1 MMESRDHAHRQ
12 TSLKEYALLAPRLV
26 KLLAR
31 LMRDPRVQPRSKA
44 VLLVTVA
51 YLASP
56 IDVIPDMVPG
66 VGQLD
71 DIIIVA
77 FALDHLL
84 NRIPEELVKEHWEGD
99 EDVLAVVRHVVEIAA
114 GLVPSWIKRFLPG

>member
-1 MMESRDHAHRQ
+1 MEPRDHAARQ

-26 KLLAR
+26 LLLSR

-44 VLLVTVA
+44 VLLLTLG
-51 YLASP
+51 YLMSP

-84 NRIPEELVKEHWEGD
+84 NRIPAELVKEHWDGD
-99 EDVLAVVRHVVEIAA
+99 EDVLEVVRHVVEIGA
-114 GLVPSWIKRFLPG
+114 GLVPAWIKRFLPG

>member
-1 MMESRDHAHRQ
+1 VIEPRDHAARQ
-12 TSLKEYALLAPRLV
+12 TSLKEYALLAPRLI
-26 KLLAR
+26 KLLVR

-44 VLLVTVA
+44 LLLVTVG
-51 YLASP
+51 YLVSP

-84 NRIPEELVKEHWEGD
+84 NRIPEELVQEHWDGD
-99 EDVLAVVRHVVEIAA
+99 EDILEVVRHVVEIGA
-114 GLVPSWIKRFLPG
+114 GLVPTWIKRFLPG

>member
-1 MMESRDHAHRQ
+1 MEPRDHAARQ
-12 TSLKEYALLAPRLV
+12 TSLKEYALLAPRLI
-26 KLLAR
+26 KLLVR

-44 VLLVTVA
+44 LILVTVG
-51 YLASP
+51 YLVSP

-84 NRIPEELVKEHWEGD
+84 NRIPEELVQEHWDGD
-99 EDVLAVVRHVVEIAA
+99 EDILEVVRHVVEIGA
-114 GLVPSWIKRFLPG
+114 GLVPAWIKRFLPG

>member
-1 MMESRDHAHRQ
+1 MEPRDHAARQ
-12 TSLKEYALLAPRLV
+12 TSLKEYALLAPRLI
-26 KLLAR
+26 KLLTR

-44 VLLVTVA
+44 VLLITAA
-51 YLASP
+51 YLMSP

-84 NRIPEELVKEHWEGD
+84 NRIPEDLVKEHWDGD
-99 EDVLAVVRHVVEIAA
+99 EDVLEIVRHVVEIAA
-114 GLVPSWIKRFLPG
+114 GLVPAWIKRFLPG

>member
-1 MMESRDHAHRQ
+1 MEPRNHAARQ
-12 TSLKEYALLAPRLV
+12 TSLREYALLAPRLI
-26 KLLAR
+26 KLLTR

-44 VLLVTVA
+44 VLLITAA
-51 YLASP
+51 YLMSP
-56 IDVIPDMVPG
+56 VDVIPDMVPG

-84 NRIPEELVKEHWEGD
+84 NRIPEDLVKEHWDGD
-99 EDVLAVVRHVVEIAA
+99 EDVLEVVRHVVEIGA
-114 GLVPSWIKRFLPG
+114 GLVPAWIKRFLPG

>member
-1 MMESRDHAHRQ
+1 VIEPRDHAARQ
-12 TSLKEYALLAPRLV
+12 TSLKEYALLAPRLI

-44 VLLVTVA
+44 VLLVTVG
-51 YLASP
+51 YLVSP

-71 DIIIVA
+71 DIIIAA

-84 NRIPEELVKEHWEGD
+84 NRIPEELVKEHWDGD
-99 EDVLAVVRHVVEIAA
+99 EDVLEVVRHVVEIGA
-114 GLVPSWIKRFLPG
+114 GLVPTWIKRFLPG

>member
-1 MMESRDHAHRQ
+1 MEPRDHAARQ
-12 TSLKEYALLAPRLV
+12 TSLKEYALLAPRLI

-44 VLLVTVA
+44 VLLITVA
-51 YLASP
+51 YLMSP

-84 NRIPEELVKEHWEGD
+84 NRIPEDLVKEHWDGD
-99 EDVLAVVRHVVEIAA
+99 EDVLEVVRHVVEIGA
-114 GLVPSWIKRFLPG
+114 GLVPAWIKRFLPG

>member
-114 GLVPSWIKRFLPG
+114 GLVPAWIKRFLPG

>member
-1 MMESRDHAHRQ
+1 MIEPRDHAARQ
-12 TSLKEYALLAPRLV
+12 TSLKEYALLAPRLI
-26 KLLAR
+26 KLLVR

-44 VLLVTVA
+44 VLLLTVG
-51 YLASP
+51 YLVSP

-71 DIIIVA
+71 DLIIVA

-84 NRIPEELVKEHWEGD
+84 NRIPEDLVKEHWDGD
-99 EDVLAVVRHVVEIAA
+99 EDVLEVVRHVVEIGA
-114 GLVPSWIKRFLPG
+114 GLVPTWIKRFLPG

>member
-1 MMESRDHAHRQ
+1 MMEPRDHAARQ
-12 TSLKEYALLAPRLV
+12 TSLKEYALLAPRLI

-44 VLLVTVA
+44 VLLITVA
-51 YLASP
+51 YLMSP

-84 NRIPEELVKEHWEGD
+84 NRIPEDLVKEHWDGD
-99 EDVLAVVRHVVEIAA
+99 EDVLEVVRHVVEIGA
-114 GLVPSWIKRFLPG
+114 GLVPAWIKRFLPG

>member
-1 MMESRDHAHRQ
+1 VIEPRDHGARQ
-12 TSLKEYALLAPRLV
+12 TSLKEYALLAPRLI
-26 KLLAR
+26 KLLVR

-44 VLLVTVA
+44 LLLVTVG
-51 YLASP
+51 YLVSP

-84 NRIPEELVKEHWEGD
+84 NRIPEELVQEHWDGD
-99 EDVLAVVRHVVEIAA
+99 EDILEVVRHVVEIGA
-114 GLVPSWIKRFLPG
+114 GLVPTWIKRFLPG

>member
-1 MMESRDHAHRQ
+1 VIEPRDHARQ
-12 TSLKEYALLAPRLV
+12 TSLKEYALLAPRLI
-26 KLLAR
+26 KLLVR

-44 VLLVTVA
+44 LILVTA
-51 YLASP
+51 GYLASP

-84 NRIPEELVKEHWEGD
+84 NRIPEELVQEHWDGD
-99 EDVLAVVRHVVEIAA
+99 EDILEVVRHVVEIGA
-114 GLVPSWIKRFLPG
+114 GLVPTWIKRFLPG

>member
-1 MMESRDHAHRQ
+1 MIEPRDHAARQ
-12 TSLKEYALLAPRLV
+12 TSLKEYALLAPRLI
-26 KLLAR
+26 KLLVR

-44 VLLVTVA
+44 VLLVTVG
-51 YLASP
+51 YLVSP
-56 IDVIPDMVPG
+56 IDIIPDMVPG

-71 DIIIVA
+71 DLIIVA

-84 NRIPEELVKEHWEGD
+84 NRIPEELVKEHWDGD
-99 EDVLAVVRHVVEIAA
+99 EDVLEVVRHVVEIGA

>member
-1 MMESRDHAHRQ
+1 MMEPRDHAHRQ

-99 EDVLAVVRHVVEIAA
+99 EDVLAVVRQVVEIAA
-114 GLVPSWIKRFLPG
+114 GLVPAWIKRFLPG

>member
-1 MMESRDHAHRQ
+1 VIEPRDHAARQ
-12 TSLKEYALLAPRLV
+12 TSLKEYALLAPRLI
-26 KLLAR
+26 KLLVR

-44 VLLVTVA
+44 VLLLTVG
-51 YLASP
+51 YLVSP

-71 DIIIVA
+71 DLIIVA

-84 NRIPEELVKEHWEGD
+84 NRIPEDLVKEHWDGD
-99 EDVLAVVRHVVEIAA
+99 EDVLEVVRHVVEIGA
-114 GLVPSWIKRFLPG
+114 GLVPTWIKRFLPG

>member
-1 MMESRDHAHRQ
+1 MEPRDHAARQ
-12 TSLKEYALLAPRLV
+12 TSLKEYALLAPRLI

-44 VLLVTVA
+44 VLLITVA
-51 YLASP
+51 YLMSP

-77 FALDHLL
+77 FALDHLH
-84 NRIPEELVKEHWEGD
+84 NRIPEDLVKEHWDGD
-99 EDVLAVVRHVVEIAA
+99 EDVLEVVRHVVEIGA
-114 GLVPSWIKRFLPG
+114 GLVPAWIKRFLPG

>member
-1 MMESRDHAHRQ
+1 VIEPRDHAARQ
-12 TSLKEYALLAPRLV
+12 TSLKEYALLAPRLI
-26 KLLAR
+26 KLLVR

-44 VLLVTVA
+44 LLLVTVG
-51 YLASP
+51 YLVSP

-66 VGQLD
+66 MGQLD

-84 NRIPEELVKEHWEGD
+84 NRIPEELVQEHWDGD
-99 EDVLAVVRHVVEIAA
+99 EDILQVVRHVVEIGA

>member
-1 MMESRDHAHRQ
+1 MIEPRDHARQ
-12 TSLKEYALLAPRLV
+12 TSLKEYALLAPRLI
-26 KLLAR
+26 KLLVR

-44 VLLVTVA
+44 LLLVTVG
-51 YLASP
+51 YLVSP

-84 NRIPEELVKEHWEGD
+84 NRIPEELVQEHWDGD
-99 EDVLAVVRHVVEIAA
+99 EDILEVVRHVVEIGA
-114 GLVPSWIKRFLPG
+114 GLVPTWIKRFLPG

>member
-1 MMESRDHAHRQ
+1 VIEPRDHAARQ
-12 TSLKEYALLAPRLV
+12 TSLKEYALLAPRLI
-26 KLLAR
+26 KLLVR

-44 VLLVTVA
+44 LLLVTVG
-51 YLASP
+51 YLVSP

-84 NRIPEELVKEHWEGD
+84 NRIPEELVQEHWDGD
-99 EDVLAVVRHVVEIAA
+99 EDILEVVRHVVEIGA